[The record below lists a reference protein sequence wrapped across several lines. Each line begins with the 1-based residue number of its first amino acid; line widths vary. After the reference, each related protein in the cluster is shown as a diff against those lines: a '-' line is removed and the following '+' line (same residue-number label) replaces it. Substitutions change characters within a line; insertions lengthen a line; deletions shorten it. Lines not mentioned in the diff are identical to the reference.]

1 VVDRCATLLIGPSQA
16 RQLTRFFF
24 VLRSSFFFDEPGGAA
39 HISTHTIC
47 FARLIID
54 EKDYGVHS
62 FLVQL
67 RDRDGNILPGITIGD
82 CGKKMGRDGIDN
94 GWLQFNNVRVP
105 RSQMLQKWA
114 KVSREV
120 RPTMVASPPLC
131 DECSPSFFVLR
142 SSFFCRACTASRPRR
157 SWPTE
162 PCSAVAC
169 R

>member
-1 VVDRCATLLIGPSQA
+1 
-16 RQLTRFFF
+16 LTYRTT
-24 VLRSSFFFDEPGGAA
+24 GGVA

-94 GWLQFNNVRVP
+94 GWIQFKNVHVP
-105 RSQMLQKWA
+105 RNQMLQKWA

-120 RPTMVASPPLC
+120 RSSPLELC
-131 DECSPSFFVLR
+131 ELLSGVIGFCHRCCVLHLNSTTSR
-142 SSFFCRACTASRPRR
+142 CRACTVSRLRL
-157 SWPTE
+157 SWPTVL
-162 PCSAVAC
+162 CSEVVC

>member
-1 VVDRCATLLIGPSQA
+1 MRNSSYRPFSGEATHPIL
-16 RQLTRFFF
+16 
-24 VLRSSFFFDEPGGAA
+24 LRSSFFFDEPGGAA

-62 FLVQL
+62 FLMQL

-120 RPTMVASPPLC
+120 RPTASRPLC
-131 DECSPSFFVLR
+131 DLC
-142 SSFFCRACTASRPRR
+142 
-157 SWPTE
+157 
-162 PCSAVAC
+162 
-169 R
+169 